1 VRSAT
6 TWIVGS
12 DNSARHSRQLAV
24 GTRPL
29 GVAMYEHTETT
40 DGRQPNF
47 IRTLVRRRPI
57 TIFLIIAIGLSW
69 PVMIALLAGGQ
80 DISPGILLM
89 VILLLGGA
97 TLVTALSEGRA
108 GVRRLFT
115 GTIRWRMG
123 VARFL
128 VMVTA
133 MPLLTLLVGALT
145 ATLHAPAGGWLTL
158 IGSYL
163 FQTFIVGLL
172 IVNLWEETAWGGFMQ
187 SRLMARRG
195 LLIGSLLTAIPFFII
210 HIPLAFAEHGWK
222 DTTWAQAALD
232 IGLIAL
238 VAPFFRY
245 LLGTQLVD
253 SGGSILAIGLLHA
266 SFNAAGQMSAVPG
279 GWQYVPAMIMLTM
292 AVIAYRRWR
301 GRSFTHGFAPTL
313 VADPT
318 SVVTYPGPTSV
329 NPQ

>member
-1 VRSAT
+1 
-6 TWIVGS
+6 
-12 DNSARHSRQLAV
+12 
-24 GTRPL
+24 
-29 GVAMYEHTETT
+29 MYEHAKTT
-40 DGRQPNF
+40 DGRQSNPV
-47 IRTLVRRRPI
+47 RRLARRRPI
-57 TIFLIIAIGLSW
+57 TIFLIIALGLSW
-69 PVMIALLAGGQ
+69 PVMIGLLASGQ
-80 DISPGILLM
+80 DVSPGILLM
-89 VILLLGGA
+89 VIFLLGGA

-108 GVRRLFT
+108 GVRRLFA

-128 VMVTA
+128 VLVTA
-133 MPLLTLLVGALT
+133 MPLVTLLVGALT
-145 ATLHAPAGGWLTL
+145 HTLQAPAGGWLSL
-158 IGSYL
+158 VGSYL
-163 FQTFIVGLL
+163 FQTFIFGLL

-187 SRLMARRG
+187 ARLMARRG
-195 LLIGSLLTAIPFFII
+195 LLIGSLLTAIPFFVI

-232 IGLIAL
+232 LGLIAL

-279 GWQYVPAMIMLTM
+279 GWQYIPAMIMLTL

-301 GRSFTHGFAPTL
+301 GRSFTRGFAPAL

-318 SVVTYPGPTSV
+318 TMHAAGGPV
-329 NPQ
+329 G